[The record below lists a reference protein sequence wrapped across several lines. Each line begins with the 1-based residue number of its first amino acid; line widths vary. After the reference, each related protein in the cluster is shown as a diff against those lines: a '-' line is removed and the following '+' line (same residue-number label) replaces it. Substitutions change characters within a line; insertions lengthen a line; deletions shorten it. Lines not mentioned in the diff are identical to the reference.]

1 MIVGC
6 KLDLID
12 KLRAQYLLINSKV
25 LKCLKSLD
33 PDQLTQYCEMGIP
46 HGINNK
52 DHAYRLIPN
61 HELNIFISK
70 VFGPEIKLDT
80 HLENEFEAPLETTKI
95 SPTVVNNTNQ

>member
-25 LKCLKSLD
+25 LKCLKFLD

-46 HGINNK
+46 HSANNK
-52 DHAYRLIPN
+52 DHSYRLIPN

-80 HLENEFEAPLETTKI
+80 HLDNEFEAPLQTTKSIENI
-95 SPTVVNNTNQ
+95 SNNH

>member
-12 KLRAQYLLINSKV
+12 KLRAQYLMINSKV

-46 HGINNK
+46 HGRNNK
-52 DHAYRLIPN
+52 DHSYRLIPN

-70 VFGPEIKLDT
+70 VFGSEIRLET
-80 HLENEFEAPLETTKI
+80 HLDNEFEAPLQTAKF
-95 SPTVVNNTNQ
+95 SPVVVSTTNQ